1 MKLILRR
8 TDDTSVPVSIEK
20 MGFSSRIAGWDHP
33 APSRCSSAEVV
44 RRALLSVTLL
54 NQEPHPLVLCFVIY
68 PISFLL
74 ELTVL
79 KSLQ

>member
-20 MGFSSRIAGWDHP
+20 MGFSSGIAGWDHP

-54 NQEPHPLVLCFVIY
+54 NQEPHPLVLCFVT
-68 PISFLL
+68 SHQL
-74 ELTVL
+74 
-79 KSLQ
+79 SA